1 MVFEWPQ
8 WLIYIYMHA
17 HAIIIIALDVFVFGE
32 IGWQKPWTVLQQG
45 ASPKDDSSAPSV
57 RAEATIA

>member
-17 HAIIIIALDVFVFGE
+17 HAIIILALDVFAFGE
-32 IGWQKPWTVLQQG
+32 SG
-45 ASPKDDSSAPSV
+45 
-57 RAEATIA
+57 